1 MTDSYVATRSDG
13 RKLLIDDLAYKNTRR
28 HGLLGRVVA
37 EAWLR
42 VPDTKIQEGQRLRV
56 TVRMPRIVGS
66 AAVIKAPQITPT
78 IQGLF
83 ARRKVT
89 GQNSAGPL
97 RVVEVNGDLPQTSL
111 VTLIGDWLDRE
122 QMWMAHT
129 AYPGPYFPPQPW
141 AFGAIAG
148 SKLSLLTVLGYW
160 CRAAFF
166 YQRDEFVRP
175 QEDTWARIIEAA
187 ARIHHP
193 HVTQAIQYAAAR
205 DTWRRLDVAD
215 SRATQ

>member
-1 MTDSYVATRSDG
+1 MTASYVATRSDG
-13 RKLLIDDLAYKNTRR
+13 RKLLIDDLAYRNTRR
-28 HGLLGRVVA
+28 HGLLGSVVA
-37 EAWLR
+37 EAWRR
-42 VPDTKIQEGQRLRV
+42 VPDAKIQEGQRLRV
-56 TVRMPRIVGS
+56 TVNMPRIMGT

-78 IQGLF
+78 EQGSF

-89 GQNSAGPL
+89 GKNAGPL
-97 RVVEVNGDLPQTSL
+97 RVVEVNGELPQTSL
-111 VTLIGDWLDRE
+111 VTLIGDWLDQE

-141 AFGAIAG
+141 AFDEIAL
-148 SKLSLLTVLGYW
+148 SKLTLLGVLGYW

-166 YQRDEFVRP
+166 HQRDRFVRP

-193 HVTQAIQYAAAR
+193 HVTQAIQYEAAR

-215 SRATQ
+215 SRA